1 MKTVRKRITSAFAVT
16 AMTVGVIGGVASL
29 ARAAYDPT
37 NPPYP
42 VDPTNATS
50 LTIYNAS
57 TGAVVTNGSDSTPL
71 NSYYFVAKT
80 DFNPGHSKATLSG
93 FLAEAGKAPGAFAG
107 EGLGGATTYPA
118 ALAPAPVNGFAR
130 PTAKGDPLFTF
141 ATFASDY
148 PNAAPSTSDFYHLY
162 QLRVRTTF
170 PTPQSLS
177 YAFADIQIDP
187 GGHTWNQ
194 VNPAPAASTAPG
206 APTIGTATAGSTS
219 ATVTFTAPASNGGA
233 AISGYTATATPG
245 GATGSISGATAMPI
259 TVAGLTNGTAYT
271 FTVHANNS
279 AGSSPE
285 SAASNPVTPAAGTTT
300 TLVASP
306 VGQAYAGASVTITAT
321 VNSSAAGA
329 VQFKDGTTNLGS
341 AVTVTSGAASTSTS
355 SLAAGTH
362 SITAEFTP
370 TDSAAF
376 GSSTSAA
383 LSYKVIGVPSWKP
396 TLIGSHRVAY
406 TDSCIASFDN
416 ATSVTYVWLVNG
428 SPVSGAT
435 GSSFKVPEAYWHQ
448 TLTCRVT
455 ATNPAGSQVGT
466 SAGAVVGTGPALVTT
481 VKPVLTGQH
490 VHGQYEYCSHGTWNP
505 AAVTYTYQWYV
516 GTLAISRA
524 TSYRYAVPLSLKG
537 KTINCVVKAHRSA
550 AWTDGAF
557 RTAAVRITA

>member
-1 MKTVRKRITSAFAVT
+1 MKSNFRSALATGLAVVVASATVLTIAASPAVAATPPFEPDTSNQIGTLAFYDAAGAQITTGSTTANPFSKYAVT
-16 AMTVGVIGGVASL
+16 SNDDPVTANNGATLYGYLPVSGVAPGNWSGEQL
-29 ARAAYDPT
+29 SSTTAF
-37 NPPYP
+37 P
-42 VDPTNATS
+42 VTGSGVPASISGQGPHRPVITNAPGD
-50 LTIYNAS
+50 TI
-57 TGAVVTNGSDSTPL
+57 L
-71 NSYYFVAKT
+71 NQ
-80 DFNPGHSKATLSG
+80 
-93 FLAEAGKAPGAFAG
+93 LAQDIPN
-107 EGLGGATTYPA
+107 T
-118 ALAPAPVNGFAR
+118 APAG
-130 PTAKGDPLFTF
+130 
-141 ATFASDY
+141 
-148 PNAAPSTSDFYHLY
+148 NAYQGLY
-162 QLRVRTTF
+162 QLRVLT
-170 PTPQSLS
+170 QGNLKWW
-177 YAFADIQIDP
+177 AADIQIIGPTWTQVYPTTSSTVP
-187 GGHTWNQ
+187 GT
-194 VNPAPAASTAPG
+194 
-206 APTIGTATAGSTS
+206 PTIGTATAGNAS
-219 ATVTFTAPASNGGA
+219 ATVTFTAPSGNGGA
-233 AISGYTATATPG
+233 AITGYTATANPG
-245 GATGSISGATAMPI
+245 GATGSISGATATPI
-259 TVAGLTNGTAYT
+259 TVVNLTNGTAYT

-279 AGSSPE
+279 VGSSPE
-285 SAASNPVTPAAGTTT
+285 SAASNPVAPAAGTTT

-306 VGQAYAGASVTITAT
+306 AGQAYAGASVTFTAT
-321 VNSSAAGA
+321 VNPSAAGA

-355 SLAAGTH
+355 SLTAGTH
-362 SITAEFTP
+362 NITAEFTP

-396 TLIGSHRVAY
+396 TLVGSHRVAY

-416 ATSVTYVWLVNG
+416 ATAVTYAWLVNG

-466 SAGAVVGTGPALVTT
+466 SAGAVVGTGPALVPT
-481 VKPVLTGQH
+481 VRPVLTGQH

-505 AAVTYTYQWYV
+505 AAVTYTYQWFV